1 MNRIAVIVIGSNSI
15 RSLICD
21 ENPAL
26 SNPFRGRV
34 ETRLLLH
41 LELADQLS
49 DSAVQL
55 LASGVEQL
63 YAQIRQQNAT
73 LTGLYATSAVRDTA
87 NAQMLSDVLCTL
99 CGQPLQVLSG
109 HDEAVYSFYGA
120 VGHLP
125 RAGMIDI
132 GGGSAEIALG
142 SGTQLAHALS
152 LQLGASRL
160 FKQQPINSPQDIAP
174 ALACAQQVA
183 AALAPLSAQCQ
194 AMPFYLVG
202 GTGTCVAQ
210 ILAARRE
217 LSQAEGICISRQDI
231 HTLLEEIAAMPPDV
245 RASGTLFPPE
255 RADILPTGM
264 AVLSAILQALDL
276 QQVQVTERGNTDGL
290 LRAFVH
296 KKFA

>member
-21 ENPAL
+21 EALNL
-26 SNPFRGRV
+26 SNPVRGRV

-41 LELADQLS
+41 LDRADQLS

-55 LASGVEQL
+55 LVSGVAQL
-63 YAQIRQQNAT
+63 YAQIKQQNAV

-87 NAQMLSDVLCTL
+87 NAQTLSDALYALCN
-99 CGQPLQVLSG
+99 QPLQVLSG
-109 HDEAVYSFYGA
+109 REEAVYSFYGA
-120 VGHLP
+120 VGSLP

-142 SGTQLAHALS
+142 SGMQFDQALS

-160 FKQQPINSPQDIAP
+160 YKQQPIDRPQDILP

-183 AALAPLSAQCQ
+183 SALTPLAPKCKGI
-194 AMPFYLVG
+194 PFYLVG

-210 ILAARRE
+210 ILAARRS
-217 LSQAEGICISRQDI
+217 LSKAEGIRITRQDI
-231 HTLLEEIAAMPPDV
+231 RALLEEIAAMPPAV
-245 RASGTLFPPE
+245 RASGQLFPPE

-264 AVLSAILQALDL
+264 AVLLSILQALDL
-276 QQVQVTERGNTDGL
+276 QQVQVTYRGNTDGL